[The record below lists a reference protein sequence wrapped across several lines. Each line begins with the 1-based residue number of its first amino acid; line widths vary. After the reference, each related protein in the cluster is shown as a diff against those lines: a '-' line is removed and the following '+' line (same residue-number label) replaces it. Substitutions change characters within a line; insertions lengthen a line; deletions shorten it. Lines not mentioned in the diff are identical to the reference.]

1 VGKTFGIKRYRATR
15 RTDNIHRISRF
26 LRNVLK
32 VVQLSEPQPSP
43 KANLFVFGNEGV
55 RAVGIMSGVMTGMN
69 EEAGFNP
76 ASPCANDGR
85 IGVSPFISS
94 M

>member
-1 VGKTFGIKRYRATR
+1 
-15 RTDNIHRISRF
+15 
-26 LRNVLK
+26 
-32 VVQLSEPQPSP
+32 
-43 KANLFVFGNEGV
+43 
-55 RAVGIMSGVMTGMN
+55 MSGVMTGMN